1 MMYPQSNRAD
11 RSNLAVDSD
20 DLEFCRAKTL
30 ERIPLHRRF
39 HRGKGRLTIR
49 GTIAGLSSCKLTR
62 DEIRTRERISP
73 RRNAFLMIYLLCGH
87 SRDLMRAG

>member
-30 ERIPLHRRF
+30 ETIPLHRRF
-39 HRGKGRLTIR
+39 HGGCAIDDPRYDCWIVKLSTRGR
-49 GTIAGLSSCKLTR
+49 GSS
-62 DEIRTRERISP
+62 DRTHKSAEKCVSI
-73 RRNAFLMIYLLCGH
+73 NLFTL
-87 SRDLMRAG
+87 